1 MRSMKLFNDA
11 HIFNLNE
18 KNVLQ
23 VVDIIN
29 DSSMDELYD
38 LSIKRLNDSSTY
50 MIKFFTKKE
59 IWDDILAEL
68 NNNGF
73 EMIIKPNNI
82 MWLREE
88 D

>member
-1 MRSMKLFNDA
+1 MKLFNDA
-11 HIFNLNE
+11 HVFNMEE

-29 DSSMDELYD
+29 DSSMDELYN

-50 MIKFFTKKE
+50 IIKFFTKKE
-59 IWDDILAEL
+59 IWDDILTEL

-82 MWLREE
+82 MWLREKN
-88 D
+88 

>member
-1 MRSMKLFNDA
+1 MKLFNDA
-11 HIFNLNE
+11 HVFNLNE

-50 MIKFFTKKE
+50 IIKFFTKKE

>member
-1 MRSMKLFNDA
+1 MKLFNDA
-11 HIFNLNE
+11 HVFNLDE

-29 DSSMDELYD
+29 DSSMDELYN

-82 MWLREE
+82 MWLR
-88 D
+88 

>member
-1 MRSMKLFNDA
+1 MKLFNDA
-11 HIFNLNE
+11 HVFNLNE

-29 DSSMDELYD
+29 DSSMDELYN

-50 MIKFFTKKE
+50 IIEFFTKKE

-73 EMIIKPNNI
+73 EMIVKPNNI